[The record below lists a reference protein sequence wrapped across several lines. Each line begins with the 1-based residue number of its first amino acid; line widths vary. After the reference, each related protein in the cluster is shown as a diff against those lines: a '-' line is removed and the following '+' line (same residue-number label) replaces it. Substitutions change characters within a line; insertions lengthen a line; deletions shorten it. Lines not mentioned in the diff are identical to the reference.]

1 MRGGFSAS
9 SGAFYGGLSAE
20 PAPGTE
26 LGNGRA
32 GHYQRFF
39 SRGEVSES
47 LLKLRSKVPMLLT
60 MARSRV
66 SSFAAPAAAFSASRP
81 SVFRAGSFLIFGAS
95 LLSLAAVNVRAQQ
108 AAPALT
114 ADNQPPVQ
122 TQLSPAAPQAVQA
135 PASPSVPVSTES
147 QPAPA
152 STAAPSSAGQTAQP
166 EAGSITEDELRK
178 QFEGKDLFLR
188 GGYLDNTLTFNEHG
202 VLIGHS
208 PQGSYTLSGI
218 RIEKVRMLKH
228 KVELT
233 GARYAL
239 HFLGALPSEDPTSA
253 VDRVN
258 ITPKKKEVR
267 ITIDR
272 ELVVKAKQEKGKGKN
287 AKPALAATVPA
298 AAPAVNSAPASAPG
312 AETID
317 IQEAQTEIAAAPE
330 AERPADAQSVTAT
343 LSPAH
348 ANKVLEDALGNV
360 FAQGFDERM
369 MASMPGFWK
378 LYYDAV
384 AAKDDYQPAGSN
396 VLRQNMV
403 DTKARL
409 KSTFEPGSNQFAQD
423 YGVAGMS
430 EYHVVVGADGK
441 PTEIVVARPI
451 GFGLDE
457 SAVDSIRKAT
467 FEPAIKDGHPVA
479 VMLNL
484 VIEFRIYSKR
494 TDVQSTPELEQASAT
509 PMLPGP
515 YSVQH

>member
-1 MRGGFSAS
+1 MF
-9 SGAFYGGLSAE
+9 LI
-20 PAPGTE
+20 
-26 LGNGRA
+26 
-32 GHYQRFF
+32 
-39 SRGEVSES
+39 
-47 LLKLRSKVPMLLT
+47 

-66 SSFAAPAAAFSASRP
+66 SSFAAPAAPLKVFLPR
-81 SVFRAGSFLIFGAS
+81 VFRRCALLICGAS
-95 LLSLAAVNVRAQQ
+95 ALLLSLAPVDVRAQQ
-108 AAPALT
+108 AAPAAGSQPAAEAQPSSAT
-114 ADNQPPVQ
+114 PQPAQPPASAS
-122 TQLSPAAPQAVQA
+122 TLALADSPL
-135 PASPSVPVSTES
+135 
-147 QPAPA
+147 APA
-152 STAAPSSAGQTAQP
+152 STVAPSSRGQAPGQTSQ
-166 EAGSITEDELRK
+166 AGSITEDELRK

-208 PQGSYTLSGI
+208 PQGSYTLAGI
-218 RIEKVRMLKH
+218 RIEKVRLLKH

-239 HFLGALPSEDPTSA
+239 HFLGALPSEDPTTA

-272 ELVVKAKQEKGKGKN
+272 ELVVKAKQEKGKGKGSQRAAN
-287 AKPALAATVPA
+287 PALAATAPA
-298 AAPAVNSAPASAPG
+298 AALALNPALN
-312 AETID
+312 AETTD
-317 IQEAQTEIAAAPE
+317 AQEAQAEIAAAPE
-330 AERPADAQSVTAT
+330 AERPADAKSVTTT

-348 ANKVLEDALGNV
+348 ANKVLEEALGNV

-369 MASMPGFWK
+369 MASMPGCWK

-384 AAKDDYQPAGSN
+384 SAKADYQPADSN

-403 DTKARL
+403 DKKAQL

-423 YGVAGMS
+423 YGVAGIS

-441 PTEIVVARPI
+441 PSEIAVARPI

-467 FEPAIKDGHPVA
+467 FEPAVKDGKPVP
-479 VMLNL
+479 VMLN
-484 VIEFRIYSKR
+484 VVVEFRIYSKR
-494 TDVQSTPELEQASAT
+494 TEVESNPATEQASAT
-509 PMLPGP
+509 PPLPGP

>member
-1 MRGGFSAS
+1 M
-9 SGAFYGGLSAE
+9 
-20 PAPGTE
+20 
-26 LGNGRA
+26 
-32 GHYQRFF
+32 
-39 SRGEVSES
+39 
-47 LLKLRSKVPMLLT
+47 VPT

-66 SSFAAPAAAFSASRP
+66 FSFAAPAAPDVSRP
-81 SVFRAGSFLIFGAS
+81 SVSQRNALFVCAAS
-95 LLSLAAVNVRAQQ
+95 ALLLSLAAVNLRAQQ

-122 TQLSPAAPQAVQA
+122 TLPLHATPQTADTT
-135 PASPSVPVSTES
+135 VPTSTET
-147 QPAPA
+147 QPEPA
-152 STAAPSSAGQTAQP
+152 VSTAAPSTAAQTSGQAS

-188 GGYLDNTLTFNEHG
+188 GGYLDNSLTFNEHG

-272 ELVVKAKQEKGKGKN
+272 ELVVKPKQEKGKGKASQPA
-287 AKPALAATVPA
+287 AKPALAATAPA
-298 AAPAVNSAPASAPG
+298 AALAPNLAPNPVTGPTPNLAANPAADT
-312 AETID
+312 ETTD
-317 IQEAQTEIAAAPE
+317 AAEAQSEIAAAPE

-360 FAQGFDERM
+360 FAQGFDQRM

-384 AAKDDYQPAGSN
+384 AAKDDYQPAGSS

-409 KSTFEPGSNQFAQD
+409 KSNFEPGSNQFAQD

-467 FEPAIKDGHPVA
+467 FEPAIKDGQPVA

-484 VIEFRIYSKR
+484 VVEFRIYSKR

>member
-1 MRGGFSAS
+1 MF
-9 SGAFYGGLSAE
+9 L
-20 PAPGTE
+20 
-26 LGNGRA
+26 
-32 GHYQRFF
+32 
-39 SRGEVSES
+39 
-47 LLKLRSKVPMLLT
+47 PMT
-60 MARSRV
+60 RSRV
-66 SSFAAPAAAFSASRP
+66 SSFAAPAAPFN
-81 SVFRAGSFLIFGAS
+81 VFLPRVFQRRALSICGAPA
-95 LLSLAAVNVRAQQ
+95 LLLALAAVNVRAQQ
-108 AAPALT
+108 AAPA
-114 ADNQPPVQ
+114 AGSQ
-122 TQLSPAAPQAVQA
+122 TEAQAQSSSATPQTSNTPASA
-135 PASPSVPVSTES
+135 PALALAES
-147 QPAPA
+147 QPASDFA
-152 STAAPSSAGQTAQP
+152 AAPSVRGQAL
-166 EAGSITEDELRK
+166 ESGSITEDELRK

-208 PQGSYTLSGI
+208 PQGSYTLAGI
-218 RIEKVRMLKH
+218 RIEKVRLLKH

-233 GARYAL
+233 GARYGL
-239 HFLGALPSEDPTSA
+239 HFLGALPSEDPTTA

-287 AKPALAATVPA
+287 AKPALAATAPA
-298 AAPAVNSAPASAPG
+298 AAPALNPAANLATGPALNLATEPAPNLAANLAANSAANSANGPAADTESTEA
-312 AETID
+312 
-317 IQEAQTEIAAAPE
+317 QEAQAEIAKAPE
-330 AERPADAQSVTAT
+330 AERPADATSVTTT

-348 ANKVLEDALGNV
+348 ANKILEEALGNV

-369 MASMPGFWK
+369 MASMPGCWK

-384 AAKDDYQPAGSN
+384 AAKGDYQPADSS
-396 VLRQNMV
+396 VLRQSMV

-409 KSTFEPGSNQFAQD
+409 KTNFEPGSNQFAQD

-441 PTEIVVARPI
+441 PGEIAVARPI

-457 SAVDSIRKAT
+457 SAVDSIRKVT
-467 FEPAIKDGHPVA
+467 FEPAIKDGKPVS

-484 VIEFRIYSKR
+484 VVEFRIYSKR
-494 TDVQSTPELEQASAT
+494 TEVVSNPALEQASAA
-509 PMLPGP
+509 PLLPGP

>member
-1 MRGGFSAS
+1 
-9 SGAFYGGLSAE
+9 
-20 PAPGTE
+20 
-26 LGNGRA
+26 
-32 GHYQRFF
+32 
-39 SRGEVSES
+39 
-47 LLKLRSKVPMLLT
+47 MLLP

-66 SSFAAPAAAFSASRP
+66 LSFAAPAAPFNVFLP
-81 SVFRAGSFLIFGAS
+81 GVFRRHALLICGAS
-95 LLSLAAVNVRAQQ
+95 ALLLALAAVNVRAQQ
-108 AAPALT
+108 AAPA
-114 ADNQPPVQ
+114 AG
-122 TQLSPAAPQAVQA
+122 
-135 PASPSVPVSTES
+135 S
-147 QPAPA
+147 QPAAQAQSSPATPQPADTPA
-152 STAAPSSAGQTAQP
+152 SAPALALAESPLAPTFTVAPSSRGQAPGQTS

-202 VLIGHS
+202 LLIGHS
-208 PQGSYTLSGI
+208 PQGSYTLAGI
-218 RIEKVRMLKH
+218 RIEKVRLLKH

-239 HFLGALPSEDPTSA
+239 HFLGALPSEDPTTA

-272 ELVVKAKQEKGKGKN
+272 ELVVKPKQEKGKGKGSQPA
-287 AKPALAATVPA
+287 AKPALATT
-298 AAPAVNSAPASAPG
+298 APATAIALNP
-312 AETID
+312 ETAD
-317 IQEAQTEIAAAPE
+317 AQEAQIEIAAAPE
-330 AERPADAQSVTAT
+330 AERPADAKSVTTT

-348 ANKVLEDALGNV
+348 ANKVLDEALGNV

-369 MASMPGFWK
+369 MASMPGCWK

-384 AAKDDYQPAGSN
+384 AAKGDYQPADSN

-403 DTKARL
+403 DKRARL

-423 YGVAGMS
+423 YGVAGIS

-441 PTEIVVARPI
+441 PVEIAVARPI

-467 FEPAIKDGHPVA
+467 FEPAIKDGKPVP
-479 VMLNL
+479 VMLNM
-484 VIEFRIYSKR
+484 VVEFRIYSKR
-494 TDVQSTPELEQASAT
+494 TEVESNPATEQASAT
-509 PMLPGP
+509 PLLPGP

>member
-1 MRGGFSAS
+1 MILICG
-9 SGAFYGGLSAE
+9 
-20 PAPGTE
+20 
-26 LGNGRA
+26 
-32 GHYQRFF
+32 
-39 SRGEVSES
+39 
-47 LLKLRSKVPMLLT
+47 
-60 MARSRV
+60 
-66 SSFAAPAAAFSASRP
+66 APA
-81 SVFRAGSFLIFGAS
+81 L

-114 ADNQPPVQ
+114 ADNQPPAQ
-122 TQLSPAAPQAVQA
+122 TRSSTATPQTAQA
-135 PASPSVPVSTES
+135 PASPSAPASAES

-152 STAAPSSAGQTAQP
+152 STAAPSSADQAP
-166 EAGSITEDELRK
+166 EPGSITEDELRK

-208 PQGSYTLSGI
+208 PQGSYTLAGI
-218 RIEKVRMLKH
+218 RIEKVRLLKH

-239 HFLGALPSEDPTSA
+239 HFLGALPSEDPTAA

-272 ELVVKAKQEKGKGKN
+272 ELVVKAKQEKGNGKGSQRA
-287 AKPALAATVPA
+287 AKPALAATAPA
-298 AAPAVNSAPASAPG
+298 AAPALNPALN
-312 AETID
+312 AETTD
-317 IQEAQTEIAAAPE
+317 AEEAQAEIAAAPE
-330 AERPADAQSVTAT
+330 AERPADAKSVTTT

-348 ANKVLEDALGNV
+348 ANKVLEEALGNV

-369 MASMPGFWK
+369 VASMPGFWK

-384 AAKDDYQPAGSN
+384 SAKADYQPADSN

-403 DTKARL
+403 DKRARL

-423 YGVAGMS
+423 YGVAGIS

-441 PTEIVVARPI
+441 PVEIAVARPI

-467 FEPAIKDGHPVA
+467 FEPAVKDGKPVP
-479 VMLNL
+479 VLLN
-484 VIEFRIYSKR
+484 VVVEFRIYSKR
-494 TDVQSTPELEQASAT
+494 TEVESNPALEQASAT
-509 PMLPGP
+509 PPLPGP